1 MRLPVVFIRRR
12 FFTAFAGEPVF
23 RGGRAGQQTKGKILA
38 EHDEKTQVSAGIPV
52 ALGSAVRVIF
62 AAWLVLAIL
71 LLGLG
76 RLTTVGDR
84 EPAPKRL
91 TAQR

>member
-1 MRLPVVFIRRR
+1 V
-12 FFTAFAGEPVF
+12 
-23 RGGRAGQQTKGKILA
+23 K
-38 EHDEKTQVSAGIPV
+38 
-52 ALGSAVRVIF
+52 VIF
-62 AAWLVLAIL
+62 AAWVALAIL

-76 RLTTVGDR
+76 RLTTSGDR

>member
-1 MRLPVVFIRRR
+1 LCLSAADFSQFLPG
-12 FFTAFAGEPVF
+12 AGLHGKPD
-23 RGGRAGQQTKGKILA
+23 RATDKGEILA
-38 EHDEKTQVSAGIPV
+38 EPRKKTRVSAGIRV
-52 ALGSAVRVIF
+52 ANGSAVRVIF
-62 AAWLVLAIL
+62 AAWVVLAIL

-76 RLTTVGDR
+76 RLTMAGHQ

>member
-1 MRLPVVFIRRR
+1 MDSR
-12 FFTAFAGEPVF
+12 T
-23 RGGRAGQQTKGKILA
+23 GQGDEEEILA
-38 EHDEKTQVSAGIPV
+38 EHEGKTQVSAGTPV

-62 AAWLVLAIL
+62 AAWLVLAIV

-76 RLTTVGDR
+76 RLTTAVDR

-91 TAQR
+91 AAQR

>member
-1 MRLPVVFIRRR
+1 LCLSAADFSQFLPGTGLHR
-12 FFTAFAGEPVF
+12 EP
-23 RGGRAGQQTKGKILA
+23 GRAADKGKILA
-38 EHDEKTQVSAGIPV
+38 EHDEKTQGSAGIPV

-76 RLTTVGDR
+76 RLTTAGDR

>member
-1 MRLPVVFIRRR
+1 VDKR
-12 FFTAFAGEPVF
+12 
-23 RGGRAGQQTKGKILA
+23 KILA
-38 EHDEKTQVSAGIPV
+38 ELERKLPVSAGIRV
-52 ALGSAVRVIF
+52 ALGSAVRLIF
-62 AAWLVLAIL
+62 AVWLVLAIV

-76 RLTTVGDR
+76 RLTTAGNR